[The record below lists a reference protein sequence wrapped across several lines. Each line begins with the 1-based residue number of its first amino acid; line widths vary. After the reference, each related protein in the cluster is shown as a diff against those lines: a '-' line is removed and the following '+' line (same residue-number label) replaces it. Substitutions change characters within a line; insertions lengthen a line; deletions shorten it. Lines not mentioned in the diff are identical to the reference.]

1 MKKLFCIS
9 IIFLASCFSHAQNSD
24 TNRVMPWFVNT
35 GFKSY
40 LLRDIHAQYK
50 QRTENISQALKST
63 EDFKQYQRK
72 TGEATKILLG
82 RSMKI
87 EWPLYAQV
95 TGVTKSKGF
104 HVERVYFESIP
115 GRHVTGN
122 LYIPDGKGP
131 FPVVLVLAGHT
142 ANGKIGYQS
151 IAILLAQNKIA
162 AFAVDPFSQGERI
175 QLFNKDGNKLVER
188 ATTEHTLLNC
198 GATLVG
204 TNLAS
209 MICYDNSR
217 AIDYLATRPELDVT
231 KLGCLGTSGGGTQ
244 TAFLCAY
251 DDRIKIAS
259 ISSFMTRRERQ
270 IEVFGV
276 DDGCQF
282 IPSESALGVEI
293 ADYVMTFAPKPLK
306 IMASTFDFV
315 DYFGAKQSY
324 EELSKAYSILGAP
337 QNISMFTYE
346 GGHGMALPEREEVV
360 SWMKNYFYKDSVI
373 NKEDKKFSL
382 PDSILTV
389 LPKGQVVKEFS
400 GEISATKS
408 FLGINKNLQNFRDSF
423 LAQDRS
429 EVVST
434 IKRLIN
440 YNDDPVAPNWEIV
453 KEQKTTKA
461 TVYFVQ
467 VQKPGE
473 VPIPCIIYKPKS
485 KSFFAQP
492 VTIILDEN
500 GKNIVIEQQQK
511 LIDSLLS
518 RNNIVVVADLRGIGE
533 TDDPQEPKVTK
544 FWFQEYT
551 YAMLS
556 LQAGKPLL
564 GQRVTDLTT
573 IFDFMDQFIIA
584 ERPVYQIIA
593 DGLYIPPVIHAAL
606 FDSRVGKI
614 LLQGQISSYTSL
626 LENPYQKFSYGN
638 IVPSALK
645 YYDLPDIIKLLG
657 DTKVSLIPAN

>member
-1 MKKLFCIS
+1 MKKLLFLS
-9 IIFLASCFSHAQNSD
+9 ILSLSACLLYAQNSD

-40 LLRDIHAQYK
+40 LLREVHAQYA
-50 QRTENISQALKST
+50 QRSENVAQACKNL

-72 TGEATKILLG
+72 AGEATKVLLG
-82 RSMKI
+82 RRMVI
-87 EWPLYAQV
+87 DWPLYGKV
-95 TGVTKSKGF
+95 TGETKSKGF
-104 HVERVYFESIP
+104 HVERIYFESIP

-131 FPVVLVLAGHT
+131 FPVVLVVAGHT

-151 IAILLAQNKIA
+151 VATLLAQNKIA
-162 AFAVDPFSQGERI
+162 AFAVDPFSQGERV
-175 QLFNKDGNKLVER
+175 QLFNKDGNNLVER

-198 GATLVG
+198 GATLLG

-217 AIDYLATRPELDVT
+217 AIDYLATRPEIDIN

-251 DDRIKIAS
+251 DNRIKIAS
-259 ISSFMTRRERQ
+259 ISSFMTKRERQ

-315 DYFGAKQSY
+315 DYLGAKQSF
-324 EELSKAYSILGAP
+324 EELQKAYSVLGAP

-346 GGHGMALPEREEVV
+346 GGHGMPLPEREAVV
-360 SWMKNYFYKDSVI
+360 SWMKNYFYQDSTI

-389 LPKGQVVKEFS
+389 LPKGQVVKEFP

-408 FLGINKNLQNFRDSF
+408 FLGINKNLQNLRNGF
-423 LAQDRS
+423 LSQDRS
-429 EVVST
+429 EIVST
-434 IKRLIN
+434 VKRLIG
-440 YNDDPVAPNWEIV
+440 YNDDPSQPNWEIV
-453 KEQKTTKA
+453 KEKKTANA
-461 TVYFVQ
+461 TMYYVQ
-467 VQKPGE
+467 VLKHGE

-500 GKNIVIEQQQK
+500 GKNTVIENQQK

-518 RNNIVVVADLRGIGE
+518 RNNVVLVADLRGIGE

-544 FWFQEYT
+544 FWYQEYT

-556 LQAGKPLL
+556 LQAGKTLL

-573 IFDFMDQFIIA
+573 IFDFMDQFILA

-593 DGLYIPPVIHAAL
+593 NGVYIPPVVHAAL
-606 FDSRVGKI
+606 FDSRIGKI
-614 LLQGQISSYTSL
+614 VLNGQIQTYTSL
-626 LENPYQKFSYGN
+626 LENPYQNYSYGN

-645 YYDLPDIIKLLG
+645 YYDLPDLMKIVGEAKISQQL
-657 DTKVSLIPAN
+657 VN